1 MAKSVFSGFERFST
15 KFEDVEDGASVEAEV
30 TVDVS
35 VADGEAEATEIAE
48 TVAESEQVV
57 EAVEEGE
64 NTAETL
70 RFYAD
75 IARQHGVSP
84 AFLAVVNADDG
95 LSNLSGVVLP
105 SSESLDATGR
115 NQSTAEQVIRACEA
129 AEKSV
134 WERVK
139 EFFKRLWEN
148 LKTLGRTILN
158 KFSSWSA
165 ACKRAYESIKDIT
178 VKNSE
183 AKEKKLHTAQQLND
197 MAQAFSI
204 VVTDPKNPKLD
215 PETLKKLGLK
225 MEDDNIVTEESD
237 TTKAKDMKTTEDERK
252 QLLTTWTQYI
262 AKMFDSKNKAE
273 SYIKQSEMSAKQ
285 GIANAEKLAKMT
297 ESSADSDEVKKL
309 KDKMDKD
316 KKNIK
321 LTMKIFGVVG
331 KIAGGYVKACAACRA
346 AKA

>member
-35 VADGEAEATEIAE
+35 VADGEAEATEVAE

-70 RFYAD
+70 RFYAN

-84 AFLAVVNADDG
+84 AFLAVVNADNG
-95 LSNLSGVVLP
+95 LSNLSGIVLP

-148 LKTLGRTILN
+148 LKALGRTILN
-158 KFSSWSA
+158 KFTSWES

-178 VKNSE
+178 VKDSE
-183 AKEKKLHTAQQLND
+183 AKEQKLVTANEIGSIANAVSNIVADVKKPDTKFLEFIGMKEDENGD
-197 MAQAFSI
+197 
-204 VVTDPKNPKLD
+204 VVADSDNKIEPKNMK
-215 PETLKKLGLK
+215 
-225 MEDDNIVTEESD
+225 VTE
-237 TTKAKDMKTTEDERK
+237 AERK
-252 QLLTTWTQYI
+252 NLITTWKDI
-262 AKMFDSKNKAE
+262 AEMFNSKNKAQ
-273 SYIKQSEMSAKQ
+273 SAIKEGEMAAKN
-285 GIANAEKLAKMT
+285 GIANAEKLAKLT
-297 ESSADSDEVKKL
+297 GESANSAEVDRLKKVNDQEKKVL
-309 KDKMDKD
+309 KITTKTLGM
-316 KKNIK
+316 
-321 LTMKIFGVVG
+321 VG
-331 KIAGGYVKACAACRA
+331 KIAGYYVKSCAACRA